1 LIRVKPDLKYNFLRT
16 VLSITLI
23 ITFLA
28 GSSILHAQE
37 TANPS
42 PGFYHQIRSGLLN
55 CKIRFEK
62 EKFGRVAFLGGSI
75 TYNPGWRDSIC
86 AYLVRRFPRTQFEFI
101 NAGIPSMGSTP
112 AAFRLERDVLSKGR
126 VDLLFEEAAVND
138 ASNARSSTEQIRAM
152 EGIIRHLRYSN
163 PGMNII
169 MMYFVDPDK
178 IKDYEMGLTPSVIK
192 NHEKVARDYD
202 IPTINLAL
210 EVTERI
216 RKGEFN
222 WEDDFRDLHPSPFG
236 QSIYARSMIRFL
248 DDTFSAKVNDDD
260 MFTNFAMPDKMDEY
274 CYDRGELIDISKP
287 ELVNGWNI
295 NPTWTPEDEAGV
307 RSNYHH
313 VPMLVSNQPGSLLR
327 FKFKAKAIGIAVAA
341 GPDAG
346 MIEYRID
353 VGDWQ
358 HLNLFTPWSMH
369 LHLPWYYT
377 LSAELAEKE
386 HVLELRTSKMKDER
400 SKGYS
405 CRIRYIFI
413 NEN

>member
-1 LIRVKPDLKYNFLRT
+1 MRT
-16 VLSITLI
+16 ALSILSFI
-23 ITFLA
+23 IIFFT
-28 GSSILHAQE
+28 GSGRLSAQD
-37 TANPS
+37 TIAT
-42 PGFYHQIRSGLLN
+42 PGTYHHNIRSSLLN
-55 CKIRFEK
+55 CQIRFEK

-75 TYNPGWRDSIC
+75 TYNSGWRDSIC
-86 AYLVRRFPRTQFEFI
+86 TYLVKRFPNTDFEFI

-169 MMYFVDPDK
+169 MMHFVDPDK
-178 IKDYEMGLTPSVIK
+178 IDDYEMGLTPLVIK
-192 NHEKVARDYD
+192 NHEKVARHYN
-202 IPTINLAL
+202 IPSINLAL

-236 QSIYARSMIRFL
+236 QGVYARSMITFL
-248 DDTFSAKVNDDD
+248 ENAFWVDVNEEAV
-260 MFTNFAMPDKMDEY
+260 FTNFIMPEKLDEY
-274 CYDRGELIDISKP
+274 CYDKGKLIDIWKP
-287 ELVNGWNI
+287 EIVNGWDI
-295 NPTWTPEDEAGV
+295 DPLWTPGDKAGV
-307 RSNYHH
+307 RANYHD
-313 VPMLVSNQPGSLLR
+313 VPMLVSNKPGSLLR

-346 MIEYRID
+346 MVEYRID
-353 VGDWQ
+353 DGDWQ
-358 HLNLFTPWSMH
+358 YLNLFTPWSMH

-377 LSAELAEKE
+377 LSSELPDKE
-386 HVLELRTSKMKDER
+386 HILELRTSKMKDEH

-405 CRIRYIFI
+405 CRIRYFFM
-413 NEN
+413 NEF